1 MEVHWPL
8 LSVLIWLPILGGLL
22 TLAFGDA
29 RAAQGKWFALLVAL
43 ATFVLSLL
51 LFPGHDTS
59 SAAMRFVED
68 VPWVP
73 SFDIRWHVGV
83 DGISIALIA
92 LTTLTTALVLVGAST
107 CASGSHVCTG
117 NIGTFTAN
125 AARNA
130 KKIHA
135 CSVAESGSA

>member
-43 ATFVLSLL
+43 ATLVLSQL

-59 SAAMRFVED
+59 SAAMRFVEN

-73 SFDIRWHVGV
+73 SFDIRWHLGV

-92 LTTLTTALVLVGAST
+92 LALGVYPRPLTDLMEAPIAQLLGQLAMTKL
-107 CASGSHVCTG
+107 
-117 NIGTFTAN
+117 
-125 AARNA
+125 
-130 KKIHA
+130 
-135 CSVAESGSA
+135 